1 MYKISLT
8 SSEKTLLSSKIS
20 ETSNTWL
27 LKRYQCIMMR
37 SDSLS
42 NKQISSYL
50 HVDVNT
56 LTNWAKMYL
65 EGGFSKLET
74 FNLSARRQ
82 SKLECLKEE
91 IKEQVLDD
99 DKVIGTMSE
108 LSSWLK
114 KKHDLYV
121 EESWLRRWCKKNS
134 ISLLKKQ
141 G

>member
-1 MYKISLT
+1 MYKITLT
-8 SSEKTLLSSKIS
+8 SSEKKLLSSKIS

-42 NKQISSYL
+42 NEQISSYL

-56 LTNWAKMYL
+56 LTNWVKMYL
-65 EGGFSKLET
+65 DGGFSKLET
-74 FNLSARRQ
+74 FNLSNRRK
-82 SKLECLKEE
+82 SKLEDLKEE
-91 IKEQVLDD
+91 IKKQVLDE
-99 DKVIGTMSE
+99 DKIIGSMNQ
-108 LSSWLK
+108 LSSWLNK
-114 KKHDLYV
+114 EHNLSI

>member
-1 MYKISLT
+1 MYKITLT
-8 SSEKTLLSSKIS
+8 SAEKTLLSSKIAK
-20 ETSNTWL
+20 TSNIWL
-27 LKRYQCIMMR
+27 LKRYQCVMMR

-56 LTNWAKMYL
+56 LTNWVKMYL

-74 FNLSARRQ
+74 FNLSSRRQ
-82 SKLECLKEE
+82 SKLEDLKEE
-91 IKEQVLDD
+91 IKKQVLDE
-99 DKVIGTMSE
+99 DKVISSMSQ

-114 KKHDLYV
+114 KKHNLYI

-134 ISLLKKQ
+134 ISLLKKR